1 MTTKRETILATVAA
15 SLQAAVPAGAT
26 VYRNRNEAYAA
37 GQPVA
42 VVVRPLVDNPEFVGG
57 VSGSPVNSRLSFAVE
72 VMSVDTQ
79 AKTDDVA
86 EAVYAT
92 VMAGIAG
99 TMDVTPGAHSW
110 EMDGANEDA
119 IVLTMQFDV
128 LYRHAWESLSA

>member
-1 MTTKRETILATVAA
+1 MTTKRETILAAVTA
-15 SLQAAVPAGAT
+15 SLTSALPSAAVA
-26 VYRNRNEAYAA
+26 RNRHEAYAA
-37 GQPVA
+37 GQAKA

-57 VSGSPVNSRLSFAVE
+57 VAGSPVNSRLSFAVD
-72 VMSVDTQ
+72 VMSVDTE
-79 AKTDDVA
+79 AATDDVA
-86 EAVYAT
+86 ETVYAT